1 MRPRKRPDWPI
12 RVYKYSVRPEYR
24 TWERLPA
31 GARQEIE
38 EVRALWNSMVEVF
51 GRRQTRYREI
61 VSQPDRDAVGQQ
73 VPATRYA
80 VDQLHRAFVAEVQHL
95 AADAPVMRGHRQVV
109 LFQFLATVTR
119 FLRNKGGVPKP
130 KHGVPTE
137 VHFHQRFDGGIPVER
152 IFGRSQRFHLER
164 VPSAA
169 LDPLL
174 PFRQQK
180 RLARIGG
187 TLQVRDSVLP
197 FQTMLHRQLP
207 TGAYL
212 KQASLIGRQIVRAGY
227 HLHNDGDG
235 HSLPSLWRWS
245 LHLTVEHPPYP
256 QPTRDKDVRGGTL
269 ILHQRLWGEGQ
280 LQIGVLVD
288 TNGREEAFVLPED
301 ILAAWRYKRH
311 LQSQADQER
320 EKIKTL
326 LRDARCAVQG
336 PEAVQR
342 LLARIGTV
350 STAGLWRLLLM
361 LEDASTSGEVATL
374 VRRWADRTTRLRRE
388 ARGLERRY
396 LDHRNWFYRNL
407 ALELCQRYERLEVI
421 YERLASA
428 AAPDKEPVLP
438 ELPSNGTH
446 RHLVAPLV
454 FLTFLQQA
462 AAKTGTQVT
471 LS

>member
-187 TLQVRDSVLP
+187 TLHVRDSVLP

-227 HLHNDGDG
+227 HPHGRA
-235 HSLPSLWRWS
+235 PSVPSSRREIKMSVGELSYCTSGCGVKASYRSACSWTRTDVRRPS
-245 LHLTVEHPPYP
+245 SFPRTHLRRGAISVFSRVK
-256 QPTRDKDVRGGTL
+256 PTRNAKRSRPSSEMRDAPFRVRK
-269 ILHQRLWGEGQ
+269 RS
-280 LQIGVLVD
+280 
-288 TNGREEAFVLPED
+288 NASSPESEP
-301 ILAAWRYKRH
+301 LA
-311 LQSQADQER
+311 
-320 EKIKTL
+320 
-326 LRDARCAVQG
+326 LRD
-336 PEAVQR
+336 
-342 LLARIGTV
+342 
-350 STAGLWRLLLM
+350 
-361 LEDASTSGEVATL
+361 SG
-374 VRRWADRTTRLRRE
+374 
-388 ARGLERRY
+388 G
-396 LDHRNWFYRNL
+396 
-407 ALELCQRYERLEVI
+407 
-421 YERLASA
+421 S
-428 AAPDKEPVLP
+428 
-438 ELPSNGTH
+438 S
-446 RHLVAPLV
+446 
-454 FLTFLQQA
+454 
-462 AAKTGTQVT
+462 
-471 LS
+471 